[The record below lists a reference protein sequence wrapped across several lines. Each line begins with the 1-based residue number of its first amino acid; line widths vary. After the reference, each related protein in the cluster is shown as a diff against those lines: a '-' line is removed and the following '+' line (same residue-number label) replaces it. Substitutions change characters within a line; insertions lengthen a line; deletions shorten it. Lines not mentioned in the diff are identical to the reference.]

1 MDVINKPPLLGSLKF
16 LTGPLAGTTLP
27 ISKAVTTLGRDETS
41 NDIVISDP
49 SVSRHHARIV
59 LNGPQWIIEKLAPQN
74 TLTVNSRDV
83 QQGPISDRDTI
94 GLGTGTT
101 FLFQAVAQPSSYAAP
116 AAASRSAQQPQA
128 SYAPP
133 QAAYAPPAQPAA
145 NWANMQAT
153 PYPPINAQAPSLP
166 TPQMPGPFP
175 TEPSDAGTQRA
186 MPYPSSG
193 PAGPSG
199 GIPSIEVSSNV
210 HADKHTYPLNKP
222 VINIGR
228 EPSND
233 IVINEL
239 VVSGFH
245 AQIVQ
250 EGNQFVLVHPH
261 P

>member
-1 MDVINKPPLLGSLKF
+1 MDVINKSPVLSSLKF

-27 ISKAVTTLGRDETS
+27 LSKPVTTLGRDETS

-59 LNGPQWIIEKLAPQN
+59 QNGPQWVIEKLAPQN

-83 QQGPISDRDTI
+83 QQVPISDRDTI

-101 FLFQAVAQPSSYAAP
+101 FLFQAAAQVAPYAAQT
-116 AAASRSAQQPQA
+116 AADSVPIRSQA

-133 QAAYAPPAQPAA
+133 AASVPTWGNP
-145 NWANMQAT
+145 QAT
-153 PYPPINAQAPSLP
+153 PYPQPPSPSLP
-166 TPQMPGPFP
+166 IPQVGGPYP
-175 TEPSDAGTQRA
+175 TEPNDAGTQRVQLGGV
-186 MPYPSSG
+186 SG
-193 PAGPSG
+193 PAGG
-199 GIPSIEVSSNV
+199 GGVPSIEVSSNV
-210 HADKHTYPLNKP
+210 HAEKHTYPLNKQ

-239 VVSGFH
+239 VISGFH
-245 AQIVQ
+245 AQ
-250 EGNQFVLVHPH
+250 
-261 P
+261 